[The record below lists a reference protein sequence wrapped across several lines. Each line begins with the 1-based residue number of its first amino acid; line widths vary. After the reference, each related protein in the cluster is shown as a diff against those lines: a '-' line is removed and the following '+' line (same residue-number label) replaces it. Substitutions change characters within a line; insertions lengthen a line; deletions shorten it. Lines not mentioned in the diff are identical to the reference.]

1 MSSRESQLRERLED
15 VQKALV
21 SRGLGGLV
29 AYYGA
34 QHNMLRP
41 DPIMLLTDHRALGPS
56 ALIVPAQ
63 GAPTLI
69 ASPKWDEARAREA
82 CGCREIICI
91 EEDALVEEMA
101 RAASALPAPFA
112 MTGAEVMPLRRARA
126 FFALIGREPE
136 DAGDIMRAVSRT
148 RKPFEL
154 DRVRKAAEIADK
166 GFEHLCAVARPGV
179 REYELA
185 AEVEAMMQSLGS
197 EDNFGLIA
205 TGSHNVAVR
214 AVNDRRLEAGDLV
227 IGEIT
232 PCYKGY
238 FAQLCRTFILG
249 APSALQ
255 REKFDM
261 LIEAEDAGLA
271 AIRPGAPSSGV
282 AKAVNA
288 VISKYGYGDYCRPPY
303 MRTRGHGL
311 GLGGAA
317 PADLTDSSAP
327 IFERDM
333 TFVVHPNQYV
343 PETGYLML
351 GDTVVV
357 DEEGPVKLTH
367 TEQRL
372 FWRAP

>member
-1 MSSRESQLRERLED
+1 MSARESQLLERLHD
-15 VQKALV
+15 LQRALV
-21 SRGLGGLV
+21 ERGLSGLV

-69 ASPKWDEARAREA
+69 SSPKWDEARAREA
-82 CGCREIICI
+82 CGCKDVICVS
-91 EEDALVEEMA
+91 EDE
-101 RAASALPAPFA
+101 LPAVMAQSAIALSGPLA
-112 MTGAEVMPLRRARA
+112 MTGTDVMPLARARA
-126 FFALIGREPE
+126 FFAALGQEPA
-136 DAGDIMRAVSRT
+136 DGADMLRAASRT

-154 DRVRKAAEIADK
+154 ARVRKAAEIADK
-166 GFEHLCAVARPGV
+166 GFEHLCAVAQPGM

-185 AEVEAMMQSLGS
+185 AEVEAAMQSLGS

-205 TGSHNVAVR
+205 TGAHNVAVR

-232 PCYKGY
+232 PCYQGY

-249 APSALQ
+249 EPSALQ
-255 REKFDM
+255 RAKFDM

-271 AIRPGAPSSGV
+271 AVRPGLPSSGV
-282 AKAVNA
+282 AKAVNE
-288 VISKYGYGDYCRPPY
+288 VISKYGYADYCRPPY

-317 PADLTDSSAP
+317 PADLTEFSAP

-357 DEEGPVKLTH
+357 GEDGPEKLTR
-367 TEQRL
+367 TAQRL
-372 FWRAP
+372 FWRAS

>member
-1 MSSRESQLRERLED
+1 MSSRESQLQERLQD
-15 VQKALV
+15 VQKALA
-21 SRGLGGLV
+21 SQGLAGLV

-41 DPIMLLTDHRALGPS
+41 DPIMLLTDFRALGPS
-56 ALIVPAQ
+56 ALIVPAH

-69 ASPKWDEARAREA
+69 ASPLWDEARAREA
-82 CGCREIICI
+82 CGCREIVMTR
-91 EEDALVEEMA
+91 EEDLALRMA
-101 RAASALPAPFA
+101 EAAAALDGALA
-112 MTGAEVMPLRRARA
+112 MTGLEVMPVGRANAFLARLGRPLREGAEIIRNV
-126 FFALIGREPE
+126 L
-136 DAGDIMRAVSRT
+136 RT

-154 DRVRKAAEIADK
+154 ERVRKAAEIADK
-166 GFEHLCAVARPGV
+166 GFEHLCAIARPGM

-214 AVNDRRLEAGDLV
+214 AVNDRTLEAGDLV

-249 APSALQ
+249 EPTSLQ
-255 REKFDM
+255 REKFAM

-271 AIRPGAPSSGV
+271 AVRPGLPSSGV
-282 AKAVNA
+282 AKAVNE
-288 VISKYGYGDYCRPPY
+288 VIARHGYGDYCRAPY

-317 PADLTDSSAP
+317 PADLTESSAP
-327 IFERDM
+327 VFERDM

-351 GDTVVV
+351 GDTIVVT
-357 DEEGPVKLTH
+357 DEGPQKLTR
-367 TEQRL
+367 TQQRL
-372 FWRAP
+372 FWRAA

>member
-1 MSSRESQLRERLED
+1 MTSRDSELHARLGD
-15 VQKALV
+15 VQQALATK
-21 SRGLGGLV
+21 GFGGLV

-41 DPIMLLTDHRALGPS
+41 DPIMLLTDHRSLGPS
-56 ALIVPAQ
+56 ALFVPAF
-63 GAPTLI
+63 GAPTLVVT
-69 ASPKWDEARAREA
+69 PRFDQERARGSV
-82 CGCREIICI
+82 GCKDVIAVC
-91 EEDALVEEMA
+91 EDELVQEMV
-101 RAASALPAPFA
+101 RAAKALPGPLA
-112 MTGAEVMPLRRARA
+112 MIGTEVMPLGRAADFFRR
-126 FFALIGREPE
+126 LGHEPA
-136 DAGDIMRAVSRT
+136 DGGDIVRATALV

-154 DRVRKAAEIADK
+154 ERVAKAAEIADK
-166 GFEHLCAVARPGV
+166 GFARLCEVARPGM
-179 REYELA
+179 REFELA
-185 AEVEAMMQSLGS
+185 AEVEAAMQELGS

-214 AVNDRRLEAGDLV
+214 AVNDRVLEPGDVV

-232 PCYKGY
+232 PCYRGY

-249 APSALQ
+249 EPTELQ
-255 REKFDM
+255 RRKFDM

-271 AIRPGAPSSGV
+271 VTCAGLPSSGI
-282 AKAVNA
+282 AKAVNE
-288 VISKYGYGDYCRPPY
+288 VITKHGYGDYCRPPY

-311 GLGGAA
+311 GLGGVS
-317 PADLTDSSAP
+317 PPDLTDSSAP
-327 IFERDM
+327 ILQRDM

-357 DEEGPVKLTH
+357 GDDGPVKLTK
-367 TEQRL
+367 TPQRL

>member
-1 MSSRESQLRERLED
+1 MNVRESQLLERLREL
-15 VQKALV
+15 QLALAA
-21 SRGLGGLV
+21 RGLVGLV
-29 AYYGA
+29 VYYGA

-56 ALIVPAQ
+56 ALIVPVQ
-63 GAPTLI
+63 GAPVLI
-69 ASPKWDEARAREA
+69 ASPRWDEARAREA
-82 CGCREIICI
+82 CGLGDVICVD
-91 EEDALVEEMA
+91 EDRLVAEMA
-101 RAASALPAPFA
+101 RAAGALAGPLA
-112 MTGAEVMPLRRARA
+112 MTGIEIMPLARA
-126 FFALIGREPE
+126 SVFFALLGHEPV
-136 DAGDIMRAVSRT
+136 DGGDMLRAISRT

-154 DRVRKAAEIADK
+154 ERVRRAAEIADK
-166 GFEHLCAVARPGV
+166 GFERLCEIARPGV

-185 AEVEAMMQSLGS
+185 AEVEATMQSLGS

-214 AVNDRRLEAGDLV
+214 AVNDRKLEAGDLV

-249 APSALQ
+249 EPNALQ
-255 REKFDM
+255 RGKFDM
-261 LIEAEDAGLA
+261 LIEAENAGLTA
-271 AIRPGAPSSGV
+271 VRPGLSSSGV
-282 AKAVNA
+282 AKAINA
-288 VISKYGYGDYCRPPY
+288 VISRYGYADYCRPPY

-311 GLGGAA
+311 GLGGAS
-317 PADLTDSSAP
+317 PADLTETSAT

-357 DEEGPVKLTH
+357 SDDGPVKLTR

-372 FWRAP
+372 FWRAT

>member
-15 VQKALV
+15 VQKGLI

-82 CGCREIICI
+82 SGCREVICV
-91 EEDALVEEMA
+91 EEDELVEEMA

-112 MTGAEVMPLRRARA
+112 MTGADVMPLARARA

-136 DAGDIMRAVSRT
+136 DASDIMRAVSRT

-214 AVNDRRLEAGDLV
+214 AVNDRQLEAGDLV

-255 REKFDM
+255 RTKFDM
-261 LIEAEDAGLA
+261 LIEAENAGLA

-282 AKAVNA
+282 AKAVNE
-288 VISKYGYGDYCRPPY
+288 VISKYGYADYCRPPY

-317 PADLTDSSAP
+317 PADLTESSAP

-357 DEEGPVKLTH
+357 GDEGPEKLTH